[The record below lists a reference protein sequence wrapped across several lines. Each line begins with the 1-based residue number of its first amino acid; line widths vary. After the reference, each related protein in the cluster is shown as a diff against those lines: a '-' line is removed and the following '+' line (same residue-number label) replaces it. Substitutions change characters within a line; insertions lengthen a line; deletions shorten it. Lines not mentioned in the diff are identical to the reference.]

1 MQKYVAGL
9 VTVGVAVSLAAGCAS
24 SPRTTSDK
32 DVFGVLQ
39 EKASK
44 ITASGGLA
52 AVGIGESRTIA
63 LAIDKAKVRARTEM
77 AHIISTKVDSL
88 RKQFAEE
95 IGEGKGSEVNAM
107 FSSADKH
114 LASQELAGTAPTDI
128 KYQTKDGITTAY
140 ALVEQNPKIL
150 ASAMENIG
158 QQNKNMYTRFR
169 ASQAFKE
176 LDDEVKKYDEFK
188 KNQGN

>member
-9 VTVGVAVSLAAGCAS
+9 VTAGVALSLVAGCRTVPKTS
-24 SPRTTSDK
+24 SDGS
-32 DVFGVLQ
+32 VFGALQ
-39 EKASK
+39 EKAAK
-44 ITASGGLA
+44 ITATGGLA

-95 IGEGKGSEVNAM
+95 IGEGKGSEVNAL

-128 KYQTKDGITTAY
+128 RYSTKEGITTAY

-150 ASAMENIG
+150 ASAMENAG
-158 QQNKNMYTRFR
+158 QKNKNMYTRFR

-176 LDDEVKKYDEFK
+176 LDEEVKKYEEFK
-188 KNQGN
+188 KNQGM

>member
-1 MQKYVAGL
+1 MKKCVAGL
-9 VTVGVAVSLAAGCAS
+9 VVAGVAVSLAAGCAS
-24 SPRTTSDK
+24 APRTTSDK
-32 DVFGVLQ
+32 DVFGALQ
-39 EKASK
+39 EKAAK
-44 ITASGGLA
+44 ITSSGGLA

-95 IGEGKGSEVNAM
+95 VGEGKGSEVNAL

-114 LASQELAGTAPTDI
+114 LASQELSGTAPTDI
-128 KYQTKDGITTAY
+128 KYQTKDGVTTAY

-150 ASAMENIG
+150 AAAMENAG

-169 ASQAFKE
+169 ASQGFKE
-176 LDDEVKKYDEFK
+176 LDEEVKKYEEFK
-188 KNQGN
+188 KNQGM